1 MRRLK
6 MISISLF
13 VISLLLLGVHA
24 IKVNVIDDKTG
35 PVFHIDNKLIE
46 VSVRDDED
54 SLLKGMTATDAKD
67 GDVTDSIIVE
77 SISPF
82 TGTGRRIVNY
92 AAFDSDYHVTH
103 VKRELQY
110 TDYEPTR
117 FNLSKPLAFQLN
129 ATNLLDGITATDYI
143 DGDITRRVKMMSDEE
158 IDTSHV
164 GEYSAR
170 LKVTNSAGGT
180 SYLPVT
186 VEIYDASVRYRVPQ
200 LRLTENLVYVG
211 KEQDFDEKE
220 YLQSMVISGTEYSL
234 TDEAG
239 TYGAS
244 YVAPDN
250 TDKTV
255 SYSRVDIESDVDTNA
270 AGYYEVVYTFDD
282 TVFSTGTGKARLY
295 VVVTEGRN
303 DANE

>member
-6 MISISLF
+6 MISITLF

-24 IKVNVIDDKTG
+24 FKANVVDDKTG
-35 PVFHIDNKLIE
+35 PVFHFDNKLIE
-46 VSVRDDED
+46 VSVKDDED

-103 VKRELQY
+103 AKRELQY

-117 FNLSKPLAFQLN
+117 FHLSKPLSFQLN
-129 ATNLLDGITATDYI
+129 ATNLLDGITATDDI
-143 DGDITRRVKMMSDEE
+143 DGDITRKVKMMSDDE

-200 LRLTENLVYVG
+200 LRLTENLVYIEKG
-211 KEQDFDEKE
+211 QDFDEKE
-220 YLQSMVISGTEYSL
+220 YLRSMVISGTEYSL
-234 TDEAG
+234 TDEDG

-255 SYSRVDIESDVDTNA
+255 SYSRVDIESDVDPDA
-270 AGYYEVVYTFDD
+270 AGYYEVVYSMDD

-303 DANE
+303 DAR

>member
-6 MISISLF
+6 MISITLF

-24 IKVNVIDDKTG
+24 FKANVVDDKTG
-35 PVFHIDNKLIE
+35 PVFHFDNKLIE
-46 VSVRDDED
+46 VSVKDDED

-103 VKRELQY
+103 AKRELQY

-117 FNLSKPLAFQLN
+117 FHLSKPLSFQLN
-129 ATNLLDGITATDYI
+129 ATNLLDGITATDDI
-143 DGDITRRVKMMSDEE
+143 DGDITRKVKMMSDDE

-200 LRLTENLVYVG
+200 LRLTENLVYVEKG
-211 KEQDFDEKE
+211 QDFDEKE
-220 YLQSMVISGTEYSL
+220 YLRSMVISGTEYSL
-234 TDEAG
+234 TDEDG

-255 SYSRVDIESDVDTNA
+255 SYSRVDIESDVDPDA
-270 AGYYEVVYTFDD
+270 AGYYEVVYSMDD

-303 DANE
+303 DAR

>member
-117 FNLSKPLAFQLN
+117 FDLSKPLAFQLN

>member
-6 MISISLF
+6 MISITLF

-24 IKVNVIDDKTG
+24 FKANVVDDKTG
-35 PVFHIDNKLIE
+35 PVFHFDNKLIE
-46 VSVRDDED
+46 VSVKDDED

-103 VKRELQY
+103 AKRELQY

-117 FNLSKPLAFQLN
+117 FHLSKPLSFQLN
-129 ATNLLDGITATDYI
+129 ATNLLDGITATDDI
-143 DGDITRRVKMMSDEE
+143 DGDITRKVKMMSDDE

-200 LRLTENLVYVG
+200 MKLAENLVHVEKG
-211 KEQDFDEKE
+211 QDFDEKE

>member
-6 MISISLF
+6 LISISLF

-24 IKVNVIDDKTG
+24 FKANVVDDKTG
-35 PVFHIDNKLIE
+35 PVFHFDNEMIE
-46 VSVRDDED
+46 VSVKEDET

-103 VKRELQY
+103 AKRELQY

-117 FNLSKPLAFQLN
+117 FHLNKPLTFQLN

-186 VEIYDASVRYRVPQ
+186 VEVYDASVRYRVPQ
-200 LRLTENLVYVG
+200 LRLSENLVYLEKG
-211 KEQDFDEKE
+211 EYFDEEE
-220 YLQSMVISGTEYSL
+220 YLDSIVISGTEYSL

-255 SYSRVDIESDVDTNA
+255 SYSRVDIESDVDSNA

>member
-46 VSVRDDED
+46 VSVKDDEE

-117 FNLSKPLAFQLN
+117 FDLSKPLAFQLN